1 MTGTGRLSPSRSA
14 PRRRS
19 RRQERCRGAPGRPPA
34 GTAAPPRGRY
44 STPRKGRC
52 PPRWRNRSPPPTSF
66 RQGSAGRSPARP
78 GADCSR
84 RRRPARP
91 RPPPRGWSRARP
103 RSDRARCSR
112 TPVVHRRPTRRPR
125 AREIQRRP
133 QERKSGPVS
142 SSSLQKRAATPPTR
156 GFRLR
161 VGASPPGDAS
171 TSKNGTILS
180 ALAANANPSAVCPLA
195 VPQGCVCMGIGMP
208 RRAPIRSESFHA
220 AHIGQVP
227 LPRMWG
233 QAMEQ
238 DSGPDLGQT
247 CRRTARPGR
256 RPRSPQTSFCH
267 RGTIGRRAR
276 GSVAGAVSITGR
288 SRSTQPSYR
297 LATRR
302 RSARAGSH

>member
-1 MTGTGRLSPSRSA
+1 MTGTGRRSPSRSA

-66 RQGSAGRSPARP
+66 RPGSAGRSPARS
-78 GADCSR
+78 GAHCSR

-91 RPPPRGWSRARP
+91 RPPPRGWSRARS

-142 SSSLQKRAATPPTR
+142 SSSLPKRAATPPTR
-156 GFRLR
+156 GLRLR
-161 VGASPPGDAS
+161 VGARPPGDAS
-171 TSKNGTILS
+171 TRTGQSSQRWRSAATRKSPCRQGRPCSEVNGFR
-180 ALAANANPSAVCPLA
+180 C
-195 VPQGCVCMGIGMP
+195 
-208 RRAPIRSESFHA
+208 H
-220 AHIGQVP
+220 
-227 LPRMWG
+227 
-233 QAMEQ
+233 
-238 DSGPDLGQT
+238 
-247 CRRTARPGR
+247 ARPLDQR
-256 RPRSPQTSFCH
+256 TLP
-267 RGTIGRRAR
+267 AE
-276 GSVAGAVSITGR
+276 
-288 SRSTQPSYR
+288 QPVLR
-297 LATRR
+297 
-302 RSARAGSH
+302 

>member
-19 RRQERCRGAPGRPPA
+19 RHQERCRAAPGRPPA

-66 RQGSAGRSPARP
+66 RQGSAGRSPARS

-91 RPPPRGWSRARP
+91 RPPPRGWSRARS

-125 AREIQRRP
+125 ARQIQRRP

-142 SSSLQKRAATPPTR
+142 SSSLPKRAATPPTR
-156 GFRLR
+156 DSDYASERDRQVTPRRERDNSLSAGGRQQLGSHRAR
-161 VGASPPGDAS
+161 VGHRASPQRNSPWPTSATTTVGGFTTAS
-171 TSKNGTILS
+171 G
-180 ALAANANPSAVCPLA
+180 
-195 VPQGCVCMGIGMP
+195 
-208 RRAPIRSESFHA
+208 
-220 AHIGQVP
+220 
-227 LPRMWG
+227 
-233 QAMEQ
+233 
-238 DSGPDLGQT
+238 
-247 CRRTARPGR
+247 
-256 RPRSPQTSFCH
+256 SPPT
-267 RGTIGRRAR
+267 
-276 GSVAGAVSITGR
+276 
-288 SRSTQPSYR
+288 
-297 LATRR
+297 
-302 RSARAGSH
+302 